1 MKGGEAAKWVDEEMA
16 DTFLE
21 EAQAFV
27 RKNKRGPFF
36 LYYALQQPHVP
47 RTPHPRFV
55 GKTDLGPRGDAI
67 YEADWCVGELMKT
80 LEEEGLTE
88 NTLIIFSSDNGPVLN
103 DGYKDQ
109 AVERNGNH
117 ASWGPFRGGKYSLFQ
132 AGSRVPFIAVW
143 PGQISPGISVALLS
157 QIDLQAS
164 LEALV
169 GAGTEEP
176 AQSGLDSENHLNAL
190 FGKTDQGRESLV
202 LQATGRTAFRSGD
215 WSLIPPYDGPTVSA
229 NVNIELGN
237 ALKYQLYHL
246 PSDPGE
252 TRNLASDFP
261 EVLQELQTAYESIR
275 WPE

>member
-1 MKGGEAAKWVDEEMA
+1 
-16 DTFLE
+16 
-21 EAQAFV
+21 
-27 RKNKRGPFF
+27 
-36 LYYALQQPHVP
+36 
-47 RTPHPRFV
+47 
-55 GKTDLGPRGDAI
+55 
-67 YEADWCVGELMKT
+67 MKT